1 MLYAGVEI
9 AGNVSVSQLKTG
21 NHHLIDTDAYVFLD
35 IDQPLC
41 AWATY
46 RGVLVCAPD
55 RPGFLSVWT
64 AGILASGCTERLQRE
79 LALEKVRVN
88 EFPDRVSRL
97 RGMFCLPDAESAERA
112 LAWDHDGRSPFQRK
126 FLAEVSLA
134 DAVGRRDQLDANWI
148 TYFGDQPDTDWMRA
162 YWSGS
167 RCPDYDPIWETL
179 IDGKIIVLGTELRQ
193 KAYDE
198 ITSEF
203 PESLM
208 FLELGRQ
215 AARVGSDLCSITS
228 FLEVEDGDHVID
240 YLMNM
245 EDAESPEFLQRLRG
259 LVDSGHPINPADM
272 QPHIANESFGR
283 VPDLRPY
290 RIRLPQARPV

>member
-1 MLYAGVEI
+1 M
-9 AGNVSVSQLKTG
+9 
-21 NHHLIDTDAYVFLD
+21 IDTDAYVFLD
-35 IDQPLC
+35 IDRPLC
-41 AWATY
+41 AWANY

-55 RPGFLSVWT
+55 RPGFLSIWT

-79 LALEKVRVN
+79 LALERVRVE

-97 RGMFCLPDAESAERA
+97 RGMFSLADAESAERA
-112 LAWDHDGRSPFQRK
+112 LAWDLDGRSPFQRK

-148 TYFGDQPDTDWMRA
+148 TYFGDRADTGWMRA

-167 RCPDYDPIWETL
+167 RCPDYDPLWETL
-179 IDGKIIVLGTELRQ
+179 IDGKIIVLGTGIRQ
-193 KAYDE
+193 RAYEE

-215 AARVGSDLCSITS
+215 AACIGSDLCSITS
-228 FLEVEDGDHVID
+228 FLTVENEDHVID
-240 YLMNM
+240 YVMNI
-245 EDAESPEFLQRLRG
+245 EDAESPEFLQRLQELIDG
-259 LVDSGHPINPADM
+259 GHSINWADM

-283 VPDLRPY
+283 FPDLRRY
-290 RIRLPQARPV
+290 RTSIPQGRAV